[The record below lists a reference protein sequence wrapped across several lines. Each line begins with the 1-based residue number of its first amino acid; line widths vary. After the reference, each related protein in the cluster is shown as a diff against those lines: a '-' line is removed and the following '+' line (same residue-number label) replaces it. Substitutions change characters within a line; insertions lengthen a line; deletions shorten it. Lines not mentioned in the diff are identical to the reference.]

1 MIIVASPNV
10 GNFHF
15 AVNDV
20 DMRMGRA
27 RRWAGGLD
35 EMVNKDTNTTPK
47 GKNPKRSG
55 RQAGRHAENQMTKRS
70 HPELRWSLDRNNQC

>member
-35 EMVNKDTNTTPK
+35 EMVNKDTTQLQKERTLS
-47 GKNPKRSG
+47 GQAG
-55 RQAGRHAENQMTKRS
+55 RQAR
-70 HPELRWSLDRNNQC
+70 